1 MENNKQNQTE
11 VKNFYGG
18 IYFDRCQ
25 LTDVTF
31 QTLVQGDM
39 RMRPDEEK
47 EGEKGEEAEAV
58 KEEAVNASLN
68 NFIFSP
74 SLFATAER
82 LGRLYDLIASALE
95 ELQGKN
101 ELFWLYAALEDAEVM
116 NFQTKDV
123 SFVSQMQEWFPDS
136 PWLDCD
142 PRSIAKAISTE
153 RRKWVQ
159 KGERVKVANLRAS
172 RQQFAKMM
180 QNTDKID
187 RFIRIAQDGLYKEV
201 MKLKSEA

>member
-58 KEEAVNASLN
+58 KEEASA
-68 NFIFSP
+68 
-74 SLFATAER
+74 
-82 LGRLYDLIASALE
+82 ASAPLPE
-95 ELQGKN
+95 
-101 ELFWLYAALEDAEVM
+101 ALCTPLAEALLARLVGARLLDEVG
-116 NFQTKDV
+116 NR
-123 SFVSQMQEWFPDS
+123 S
-136 PWLDCD
+136 P
-142 PRSIAKAISTE
+142 
-153 RRKWVQ
+153 
-159 KGERVKVANLRAS
+159 
-172 RQQFAKMM
+172 
-180 QNTDKID
+180 
-187 RFIRIAQDGLYKEV
+187 
-201 MKLKSEA
+201 

>member
-58 KEEAVNASLN
+58 KEEAVKEEASAASAPLPEALCTPLAEALLARLVGAGLLDEGWQPLSLTGAEKGVLASL
-68 NFIFSP
+68 
-74 SLFATAER
+74 LA
-82 LGRLYDLIASALE
+82 GRLNIDTPWQTFGRLWGVKPETLR
-95 ELQGKN
+95 
-101 ELFWLYAALEDAEVM
+101 AAYNKGME
-116 NFQTKDV
+116 Q
-123 SFVSQMQEWFPDS
+123 
-136 PWLDCD
+136 
-142 PRSIAKAISTE
+142 
-153 RRKWVQ
+153 RRT
-159 KGERVKVANLRAS
+159 GEFLERVKR
-172 RQQFAKMM
+172 
-180 QNTDKID
+180 
-187 RFIRIAQDGLYKEV
+187 V
-201 MKLKSEA
+201 MEGK

>member
-58 KEEAVNASLN
+58 KEEASAASAPLPEALCTPLAEALLARLVGAGLLDEGWQPLSLTGAEKGVLASL
-68 NFIFSP
+68 
-74 SLFATAER
+74 LA
-82 LGRLYDLIASALE
+82 GRLNIDTPWQTFGRLWGVKPETLRSACNKGME
-95 ELQGKN
+95 QRRTGEFMRRVVGVMEGKTAGGN
-101 ELFWLYAALEDAEVM
+101 A
-116 NFQTKDV
+116 
-123 SFVSQMQEWFPDS
+123 
-136 PWLDCD
+136 
-142 PRSIAKAISTE
+142 
-153 RRKWVQ
+153 
-159 KGERVKVANLRAS
+159 
-172 RQQFAKMM
+172 
-180 QNTDKID
+180 
-187 RFIRIAQDGLYKEV
+187 
-201 MKLKSEA
+201 

>member
-58 KEEAVNASLN
+58 KEEAVNTSLN

-101 ELFWLYAALEDAEVM
+101 ELFLVICCIGRCRSNEFSDKRRIIRQPDAGMVSGFALA
-116 NFQTKDV
+116 
-123 SFVSQMQEWFPDS
+123 
-136 PWLDCD
+136 
-142 PRSIAKAISTE
+142 
-153 RRKWVQ
+153 
-159 KGERVKVANLRAS
+159 
-172 RQQFAKMM
+172 
-180 QNTDKID
+180 
-187 RFIRIAQDGLYKEV
+187 GL
-201 MKLKSEA
+201 

>member
-58 KEEAVNASLN
+58 KEEASAASAPLPEPVYTLCRSVAG
-68 NFIFSP
+68 SP
-74 SLFATAER
+74 RRCRTAGRGLATA
-82 LGRLYDLIASALE
+82 L
-95 ELQGKN
+95 
-101 ELFWLYAALEDAEVM
+101 
-116 NFQTKDV
+116 
-123 SFVSQMQEWFPDS
+123 PD
-136 PWLDCD
+136 
-142 PRSIAKAISTE
+142 R
-153 RRKWVQ
+153 RRK
-159 KGERVKVANLRAS
+159 GRTGLAAGRPAEHRHSLANLRPLVGREA
-172 RQQFAKMM
+172 RNPALGLQQG
-180 QNTDKID
+180 
-187 RFIRIAQDGLYKEV
+187 DGAAPHRGVHAAGGGGDGGGCVKAL
-201 MKLKSEA
+201 LL